1 MSIFR
6 LPFFSQRSLARDLA
20 LGLTGIIVLITLFLI
35 VLYQAYFNRQLTV
48 NTETRAEQIIA
59 EAGDIFFLPLYNFDN
74 QTLQHIAR
82 VYLDGNDFVSGIT
95 IKTEDNDLLFNEI
108 NGPVNQLIRKDKVL
122 YTKNK
127 KIGTVSLYFSNRK
140 LREQQ
145 RDTIKTGVIVILV
158 FLIVMLAAMDL
169 FMRIWLRKPL
179 LLLTNGIRQI
189 ASGDYTHQLP
199 PAPQQEVNAI
209 INEVNTMADRIAG
222 QKKQL
227 EASEKR
233 YRSIFEGAMEGIF
246 QESPE
251 GSFLTANPAMAKIF
265 GYDSPEELLHSC
277 TDTAE
282 QLYIHP
288 RVRQQLIHA
297 LKKDGYVTNLPLE
310 MRHRKGHP
318 LTIAMTARF
327 VHGENNEPAYIEGLV
342 SDISRQQQM
351 EAELRQAQKME
362 AIGTL
367 AGGIAHD
374 FNNILSA
381 IFGYIELAKMQ
392 AKDDDKLR
400 QHLANAMAGARRA
413 RDLVQQILTFS
424 RKADHQKKPFPLAII
439 VKEVCKLL
447 RSSIPAT
454 IEITQDIQSR
464 AVVIAD
470 PTQIHQLVMNL
481 CTNSYHA
488 MEDTGGHLTIRLY
501 DQKTDKPPQETQDST
516 EPENFVV
523 LEITDTGC
531 GMDEETRSKIFE
543 PYFTTKAHGK
553 GTGLGLALVHGIV
566 SNSHGKIEVTS
577 AVDKG
582 TTFRIFLPAVEQK
595 AKSTASGN
603 LSLPLGND
611 QKIMLVDD
619 EEPVREILSS
629 FLQQSGY
636 TVYTFSG
643 GQEILEALQK
653 NPDNCELLIT
663 DMAMPKMNGAE
674 IARAALAIKP
684 ELPIILCT
692 GYSADLSRQQALEIG
707 IHSVI
712 QKPIQRTR
720 FLHTIYGALAGDKGS

>member
-1 MSIFR
+1 MSLFPTTFFR
-6 LPFFSQRSLARDLA
+6 HRSIARDLA
-20 LGLTGIIVLITLFLI
+20 LGLTGIIVLISLVLI
-35 VLYQAYFNRQLTV
+35 ILYQAYSDRKLAVDTQTQ
-48 NTETRAEQIIA
+48 AEQIIA

-82 VYLDGNDFVSGIT
+82 VYLDGNDFVCGIT
-95 IKTEDNDLLFNEI
+95 IKTEYNDLLFNEI
-108 NGPVNQLIRKDKVL
+108 NGSMDKLIRKDKVL
-122 YTKNK
+122 YAKNK
-127 KIGTVSLYFSNRK
+127 EIGTVTLYFSNQKMRK
-140 LREQQ
+140 QQ
-145 RDTIKTGVIVILV
+145 RDTIKTGVIVILLL
-158 FLIVMLAAMDL
+158 LIVMLAAMDL
-169 FMRIWLRKPL
+169 FMRIWLQKPL
-179 LLLTNGIRQI
+179 HLLTDGIRQI
-189 ASGDYTHQLP
+189 ASGDYTHPLP
-199 PAPQQEVNAI
+199 PAPQQEVHAI
-209 INEVNTMADRIAG
+209 IDEVNTMAHRIAE

-227 EASEKR
+227 EDSEKR

-246 QESPE
+246 QESLQ

-265 GYDSPEELLHSC
+265 GYASPEELIHTC
-277 TDTAE
+277 TDTAQ
-282 QLYIHP
+282 QLYLHP
-288 RVRQQLIHA
+288 RARKQLILA
-297 LKKDGYVTNLPLE
+297 LETEGFVTNLPIE
-310 MRHRKGHP
+310 MRHRDGHA

-327 VHGENNEPAYIEGLV
+327 VRNEKNAPVYIEGLV

-381 IFGYIELAKMQ
+381 IFGYIELAEMQ
-392 AKDDDKLR
+392 AKNDDKLR
-400 QHLANAMAGARRA
+400 EHLANALAGARRA

-481 CTNSYHA
+481 CTNSFHA
-488 MEDTGGHLTIRLY
+488 MENTGGSLTIRLY
-501 DQKTDKPPQETQDST
+501 DQKSDKRAQVTKDTT
-516 EPENFVV
+516 EPENLVV

-566 SNSHGKIEVTS
+566 SNSHGRIEVTS
-577 AVDKG
+577 APGKG

-595 AKSTASGN
+595 AKQAAGSDQLLPRGN
-603 LSLPLGND
+603 G

-619 EEPVREILSS
+619 EKPVREILSS
-629 FLQQSGY
+629 FLEESGY
-636 TVYTFSG
+636 TVYTFSRG
-643 GQEILEALQK
+643 RELLDALQE

-663 DMAMPKMNGAE
+663 DMAMPKMDGAE
-674 IARAALAIKP
+674 IAQAALEIKP

-692 GYSADLSRQQALEIG
+692 GYSADLSRKQALDIG
-707 IHSVI
+707 IRSVI

-720 FLHTIYGALAGDKGS
+720 FLYTIYEALADTKK

>member
-1 MSIFR
+1 MSIF
-6 LPFFSQRSLARDLA
+6 PPAFFSRRSIARDLA
-20 LGLTGIIVLITLFLI
+20 LGLTGIIVLITLILI
-35 VLYQAYFNRQLTV
+35 ILYQTYSNRQLALD
-48 NTETRAEQIIA
+48 TEARAEHIIV
-59 EAGDIFFLPLYNFDN
+59 EAGNIFFLPLYNFDN
-74 QTLQHIAR
+74 QTLEHIAR
-82 VYLDGNDFVSGIT
+82 VYLDGNDFVCGIT
-95 IKTEDNDLLFNEI
+95 IQTEYNDLLFNEI
-108 NGPVNQLIRKDKVL
+108 NGPVDQLIRKDKVL
-122 YTKNK
+122 YAKNK
-127 KIGTVSLYFSNRK
+127 EIGTVTLYFSNQK

-158 FLIVMLAAMDL
+158 LLIVMLAAMDL
-169 FMRIWLRKPL
+169 FMRIWLKKPL
-179 LLLTNGIRQI
+179 HRLTNGIRQI
-189 ASGDYTHQLP
+189 ATGDYTYPLP
-199 PAPQQEVNAI
+199 PAPQKEVNAI
-209 INEVNTMADRIAG
+209 IDEVNTMAHRIAE

-227 EASEKR
+227 KDSEKR

-251 GSFLTANPAMAKIF
+251 GSFLTANPAMANIF
-265 GYDSPEELLHSC
+265 GYESPEELLHSC
-277 TDTAE
+277 TDTAR
-282 QLYIHP
+282 QLYLHP

-297 LKKDGYVTNLPLE
+297 LETEGFVTNLPIE
-310 MRHRKGHP
+310 MRHRKGHV

-327 VHGENNEPAYIEGLV
+327 VRNEKNEPVYIEGLV

-381 IFGYIELAKMQ
+381 IFGYIELAEMQ
-392 AKDDDKLR
+392 AKNDEKLR
-400 QHLANAMAGARRA
+400 GHLANALAGARRA

-447 RSSIPAT
+447 RSSIPAS
-454 IEITQDIQSR
+454 IEITRDIRSR

-488 MEDTGGHLTIRLY
+488 MEHSGGSLTIRLY
-501 DQKTDKPPQETQDST
+501 DAKAVEQPPTAEDDAQPPGDY
-516 EPENFVV
+516 VV

-531 GMDEETRSKIFE
+531 GMDEETQAKIFE

-566 SNSHGKIEVTS
+566 SNSQGKIEVTS
-577 AVDKG
+577 AVGKG
-582 TTFRIFLPAVEQK
+582 TTFRIFLPAVDQK
-595 AKSTASGN
+595 AKSVAAAN
-603 LSLPLGND
+603 LSQARGNG
-611 QKIMLVDD
+611 QKIFLVDD
-619 EEPVREILSS
+619 EEPVREVLSS
-629 FLQQSGY
+629 FLEESGY
-636 TVYTFSG
+636 TVSAFASG
-643 GQEILEALQK
+643 REALDALQK
-653 NPDNCELLIT
+653 DPNGCEMLIT
-663 DMAMPKMNGAE
+663 DMAMPKMTGAE
-674 IARAALAIKP
+674 VARAALAIKP

-692 GYSADLSRQQALEIG
+692 GYSADLNRKQALDIG

-712 QKPIQRTR
+712 QKPIQRMR
-720 FLHTIYGALAGDKGS
+720 FLHTIYGALTMDKG

>member
-1 MSIFR
+1 MSFF
-6 LPFFSQRSLARDLA
+6 PPTFFSRRSIARDLA
-20 LGLTGIIVLITLFLI
+20 LGLTGIIVLITLILI
-35 VLYQAYFNRQLTV
+35 ILYQAYSNRQLAV
-48 NTETRAEQIIA
+48 DTEAQAEQIIA
-59 EAGDIFFLPLYNFDN
+59 EAGNIFFLPLYNFDN

-82 VYLDGNDFVSGIT
+82 VYLDGNDFVCGIT
-95 IKTEDNDLLFNEI
+95 IKTEYNDLLFNEV
-108 NGPVNQLIRKDKVL
+108 NGPVDQLIRKDKVL
-122 YTKNK
+122 YAKNK
-127 KIGTVSLYFSNRK
+127 EIGTVTLYFSNQK

-158 FLIVMLAAMDL
+158 LLIVMLAAMAL
-169 FMRIWLRKPL
+169 FMRIWLKKPL
-179 LLLTNGIRQI
+179 HLLTNGIRKI
-189 ASGDYTHQLP
+189 ASGDYTHPLP

-209 INEVNTMADRIAG
+209 IDEVNTMAHRIAE

-227 EASEKR
+227 EDSEKR

-265 GYDSPEELLHSC
+265 GYDSPEELMHSC
-277 TDTAE
+277 TDTAR
-282 QLYIHP
+282 QLYIQP
-288 RVRQQLIHA
+288 RVRQQLMHA
-297 LKKDGYVTNLPLE
+297 LETEGFVTNLPLE
-310 MRHRKGHP
+310 MRHRKGHV

-327 VHGENNEPAYIEGLV
+327 VCNEKKEPIYIEGLV

-381 IFGYIELAKMQ
+381 IFGYIELADMQ
-392 AKDDDKLR
+392 AKNDGKLR
-400 QHLANAMAGARRA
+400 EHLANALAGARRA

-439 VKEVCKLL
+439 VKEACKLL

-454 IEITQDIQSR
+454 VEITRDIQSR

-488 MEDTGGHLTIRLY
+488 MENTGGSLTIRLY
-501 DQKTDKPPQETQDST
+501 DRKSDKRSQETEDT
-516 EPENFVV
+516 AEPDNFVV
-523 LEITDTGC
+523 LEITDTGS

-566 SNSHGKIEVTS
+566 SNCHGKIEVTS
-577 AVDKG
+577 AIGKG

-595 AKSTASGN
+595 AKQAAGSDQLLPRGN
-603 LSLPLGND
+603 G

-629 FLQQSGY
+629 FLEESGY
-636 TVYTFSG
+636 TVYTFSRG
-643 GQEILEALQK
+643 REILDALRE

-674 IARAALAIKP
+674 IARAALSIKP
-684 ELPIILCT
+684 ELPVILCT

-707 IHSVI
+707 IRSVI

-720 FLHTIYGALAGDKGS
+720 FLYTIYEALADAKK

>member
-1 MSIFR
+1 MSFFP
-6 LPFFSQRSLARDLA
+6 LTFFSRRSIARDLA
-20 LGLTGIIVLITLFLI
+20 LGLTGIIVLITLILI
-35 VLYQAYFNRQLTV
+35 ILYQTYSNRKLVIDTQA
-48 NTETRAEQIIA
+48 RAEHIID

-95 IKTEDNDLLFNEI
+95 IKTEYNDLLFNEV
-108 NGPVNQLIRKDKVL
+108 NGPVDQLIRKDKVL
-122 YTKNK
+122 FAKNK
-127 KIGTVSLYFSNRK
+127 EIGTVTLYFSNQK

-158 FLIVMLAAMDL
+158 LLIVMLAAMDL
-169 FMRIWLRKPL
+169 FMQIWLKKPL
-179 LLLTNGIRQI
+179 LQLTNGIRQI
-189 ASGDYTHQLP
+189 ASGDYTHPLP

-209 INEVNTMADRIAG
+209 IDEVNTMAHRIAE

-227 EASEKR
+227 EDSEKR

-246 QESPE
+246 QETPE

-265 GYDSPEELLHSC
+265 GYDSPEELMHSC
-277 TDTAE
+277 TDTAR
-282 QLYIHP
+282 QLYTHP
-288 RVRQQLIHA
+288 RVRQQLMHA
-297 LKKDGYVTNLPLE
+297 LETEGFVTNLPLE
-310 MRHRKGHP
+310 MRHRKGHV

-327 VHGENNEPAYIEGLV
+327 VCNEKKEPVYIEGLV

-381 IFGYIELAKMQ
+381 IFGYIELADMQ
-392 AKDDDKLR
+392 AKNDDKLR
-400 QHLANAMAGARRA
+400 GHLANALAGARRA

-464 AVVIAD
+464 AVVIVD

-488 MEDTGGHLTIRLY
+488 MEDTGGSLTIRLH
-501 DQKTDKPPQETQDST
+501 DQKSDKRPQETKDT
-516 EPENFVV
+516 AEPDNFVV
-523 LEITDTGC
+523 LEITDTGS

-566 SNSHGKIEVTS
+566 SNCQGKIEVTS
-577 AVDKG
+577 AVGKG
-582 TTFRIFLPAVEQK
+582 TTFRILLPAVDQK
-595 AKSTASGN
+595 AKLAEAAD
-603 LSLPLGND
+603 LSLARGNG
-611 QKIMLVDD
+611 QKIFLVDD
-619 EEPVREILSS
+619 EEPVREVLSS
-629 FLQQSGY
+629 FLEASGY
-636 TVYTFSG
+636 TVSAFASG
-643 GQEILEALQK
+643 REALDALQK
-653 NPDNCELLIT
+653 NPDGCKLLIT
-663 DMAMPKMNGAE
+663 DMAMPKMTGAE
-674 IARAALAIKP
+674 VARAALAINP
-684 ELPIILCT
+684 ELPVILCT
-692 GYSADLSRQQALEIG
+692 GYSADLNRQQALEIG

-712 QKPIQRTR
+712 QKPIQRMR
-720 FLHTIYGALAGDKGS
+720 FLHTICEALTRDKGS